1 MPRKSLNEV
10 IREIAVRRPHD
21 DPRRLAMDALK
32 DINTDDLTALL
43 ADAIEC
49 AQRHISRDVE
59 RSAFTDLFADKSGTV
74 HIPNIETSDSL
85 KTFLA
90 LLSTRFSTG
99 DGEIVTWGDATIA
112 HHQRRISF
120 LENMRGGITETIER
134 HHNAIKII
142 RDRDVECLNE
152 TYQEAA

>member
-32 DINTDDLTALL
+32 DINTDELTALL
-43 ADAIEC
+43 AEAIEH
-49 AQRHISRDVE
+49 AQRQISRDVE
-59 RSAFTDLFADKSGTV
+59 RSAFTDLFANQSGAV
-74 HIPNIETSDSL
+74 CIPNIETGDAL

-99 DGEIVTWGDATIA
+99 KGKTVTWGDATIE
-112 HHQRRISF
+112 HHQQRIAF
-120 LENMRGGITETIER
+120 LENMRGGIAETIER
-134 HHNAIKII
+134 HQNAIKII